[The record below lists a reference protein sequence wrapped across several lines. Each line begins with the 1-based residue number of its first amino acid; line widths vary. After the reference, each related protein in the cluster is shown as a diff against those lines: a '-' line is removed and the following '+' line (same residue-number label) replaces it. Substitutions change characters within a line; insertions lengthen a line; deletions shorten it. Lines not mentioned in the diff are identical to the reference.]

1 MKTNKIALIT
11 GGSRGIGKAI
21 VEILAQGSVQ
31 TFFINYLENDEAA
44 YQLRDNLIS
53 RGLAVHLLKYNLAF
67 STEIQMM
74 FQEIVNITTH
84 LDILVHCAA
93 VTTFKPLKQ
102 VKPNQWDLTMN
113 VSTKSFI
120 QCAQQSACLMLKGG
134 KILAISSTGSQRFNP
149 NYGALGVA
157 KAALEA
163 AVRYLAVEFAPQH
176 IQVNSITAGL
186 ISGESLPKFPEIE
199 NVVQETLRRTPV
211 GRLGTPQDVATLAL
225 FLLTQSDFIVGQ
237 NIILDGGYTLT

>member
-11 GGSRGIGKAI
+11 GGSRGIGKTI
-21 VEILAQGSVQ
+21 VETLAQGCVQ
-31 TFFINYLENDEAA
+31 TFFINYLENDAA
-44 YQLRDNLIS
+44 AFQLRNFLIS
-53 RGLAVHLLKYNLAF
+53 KGLEVHLLKYNLAF
-67 STEIQMM
+67 PAEIQTM
-74 FQEIVNITTH
+74 FQKIGTITTQ

-93 VTTFKPLKQ
+93 VTTFKPLKN

-120 QCAQQSACLMLKGG
+120 QCAQQSAYLMPKGG
-134 KILAISSTGSQRFNP
+134 KMLAISSTGSQRFNP

-163 AVRYLAVEFAPQH
+163 AVRYLAVEFAPQK

-199 NVVQETLRRTPV
+199 NVVLETLRRTPM

-225 FLLTQSDFIVGQ
+225 FLLAQSDFIVGQ
-237 NIILDGGYTLT
+237 NIVLDGGYSLT